1 MTTSVVL
8 PSAQKNLDDNLEFK
22 LIVQNVV
29 SSVNLFTKI
38 DIVKI
43 YQLLIDSEE
52 ISVKY
57 NPESFPGLILK
68 IKEPKVS
75 SLIFTSGKLVITGA
89 KSADMVTIAVHKI
102 IGILKEHGT
111 KIDEE
116 PEIQIQNIV
125 ASGNLNGKKI
135 NLELASMW
143 LDNAMYEPEQFPAII
158 FKLAQPKTVHLIFQ
172 SGNVVCTGAKKED
185 MVHESVRVV
194 YDMLEEVEAFDF
206 DVELD

>member
-1 MTTSVVL
+1 MTPVEL
-8 PSAQKNLDDNLEFK
+8 PSAQKNVDDKLDFK

-52 ISVKY
+52 IFVKY
-57 NPESFPGLILK
+57 NPENFPGLILK

-75 SLIFTSGKLVITGA
+75 SLVFTSGKLVITGA
-89 KSADMVTIAVHKI
+89 KSADMVTTAVDNI
-102 IGILKEHGT
+102 TEILKEHGT
-111 KIDEE
+111 QINGK

-125 ASGNLNGKKI
+125 ASGNLNQKKI

-143 LDNAMYEPEQFPAII
+143 LDQAMYEPEQFPAII
-158 FKLAQPKTVHLIFQ
+158 FKLAKPKTVHLIFQ
-172 SGNVVCTGAKKED
+172 SGNVVCTGAKEED
-185 MVHESVRVV
+185 MVHESVRMV

-206 DVELD
+206 DIDLDQ